1 VAVSG
6 EGSEKQTGKIKRMRE
21 AVPITEVGSQCR
33 LTFKMP
39 GVNCT
44 DLKANVTSPTGKV
57 KYSKSR
63 KYFFYNYITPMMV

>member
-1 VAVSG
+1 MAVSG

-39 GVNCT
+39 GVNCS

-57 KYSKSR
+57 S
-63 KYFFYNYITPMMV
+63 

>member
-1 VAVSG
+1 MDYSFKIFFEINLRSPFAVAVSG

-57 KYSKSR
+57 K
-63 KYFFYNYITPMMV
+63 